1 MGEQILSQPDP
12 ENPLR
17 IERELSEQ
25 LNQVFLEIS
34 EFFGAIL
41 KRGLVSI
48 STSDIEQYTDFK
60 SRLNEFGVK
69 KFLNIFDEFIKNA
82 EKVISSKSKIT
93 ILNLIDS
100 IMKILIYMRTYE
112 RVSSQ
117 FNVLDQIQSLLPQPI
132 TEDVK

>member
-1 MGEQILSQPDP
+1 MDQSGLDKTIRAEM
-12 ENPLR
+12 
-17 IERELSEQ
+17 ELGEQ
-25 LNQVFLEIS
+25 LNQVFYEIS
-34 EFFGAIL
+34 TFFGAIL

-48 STSDIEQYTDFK
+48 STSDIEQYIEFK

-69 KFLNIFDEFIKNA
+69 KFIIIFETFIQNA
-82 EKVISSKSKIT
+82 EKMMASKSKIA
-93 ILNLIDS
+93 ILDLIDS

-132 TEDVK
+132 SEELK